1 MGGSRALPVRPH
13 YPVHYAPSAKMVPVS
28 LARNGLPRF
37 ILRRHRNMVSQGKEV
52 DRWVRIY
59 VTLFDLHK
67 LILVPA
73 PVDVTSILEPLDGE
87 AILRP
92 IGPIGLEIQSSI
104 MVT

>member
-1 MGGSRALPVRPH
+1 MYRASGRVARYLKVAKLSVYKALGGSRALPVRPH
-13 YPVHYAPSAKMVPVS
+13 YPVHHAPSAKMVPVS

-67 LILVPA
+67 LI
-73 PVDVTSILEPLDGE
+73 
-87 AILRP
+87 
-92 IGPIGLEIQSSI
+92 
-104 MVT
+104 